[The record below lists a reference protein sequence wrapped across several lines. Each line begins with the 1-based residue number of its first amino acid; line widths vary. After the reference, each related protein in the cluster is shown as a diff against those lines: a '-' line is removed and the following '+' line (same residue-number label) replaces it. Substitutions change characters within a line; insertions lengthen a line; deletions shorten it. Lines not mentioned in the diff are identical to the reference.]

1 MADMTTDTTTT
12 DQTKIYILSDKV
24 YDAIKPLAMYV
35 FPLLS
40 LGLKIAAIV
49 TGVDVLTT
57 LGDYCIA
64 AAAALGTLC
73 GVSTKTAVDITE
85 KVEEAVKAIEDA
97 KTEGNTSA

>member
-1 MADMTTDTTTT
+1 MAETSTTTT
-12 DQTKIYILSDKV
+12 QTKVYLLSDKV
-24 YDAIKPLAMYV
+24 YDIIKPLAMYV

-49 TGVDVLTT
+49 TGVDVLAT

-97 KTEGNTSA
+97 KTEGTTSAQQ